1 MKTLD
6 LTDGGGNLR
15 EVLDL
20 ASEENLILTTPDG
33 RRYVVAEIDD
43 FDSEVRLVREHREL
57 MALLDQRSQS
67 ADTIS
72 LDQVK
77 RELNLS

>member
-6 LTDGGGNLR
+6 LTDGGNLR

-20 ASEENLILTTPDG
+20 ASQENLIVTTPDG
-33 RRYVVAEIDD
+33 RRYVVAQIDD
-43 FDSEVRLVREHREL
+43 FDSEIRLVRGHREL
-57 MALLDQRSQS
+57 MAFLDQRSES
-67 ADTIS
+67 RDTIS

-77 RELNLS
+77 RELNLT

>member
-6 LTDGGGNLR
+6 LTKGGGSLR

-20 ASEENLILTTPDG
+20 ASEENLIVTTPDG

-57 MALLDQRSQS
+57 MALLDQRSES
-67 ADTIS
+67 ADTIG

-77 RELNLS
+77 RELNLT

>member
-6 LTDGGGNLR
+6 LTKGSGTLR

-20 ASEENLILTTPDG
+20 AGEENLILTTPDG
-33 RRYVVAEIDD
+33 RRFVVAEIDD
-43 FDSEVRLVREHREL
+43 FDSEIRLLREHREV
-57 MALLDQRSQS
+57 MALLDQRSES

-72 LDQVK
+72 LDQVN
-77 RELNLS
+77 RELNLT